1 MRRLLV
7 AVLAT
12 LTVLP
17 VAAQEA
23 PRAPAPAA
31 TAPADAAPPPGEAAP
46 SSADA
51 PPAPAAPADPAADAL
66 RAEVERVKQ
75 ELRDEIRAEMQ
86 AQQSAREFLG
96 SAEGE
101 KRKLDFVQ
109 LDGYFRFRTDL
120 LSGLDLA
127 RGADP
132 GGFFLFPRPT
142 TNPNESGTLTNVNAR
157 LRLDPTLN
165 VSEEI
170 RVHAQADVLDNIVL
184 GSNPDVLFQTGAMP
198 VPLGS
203 RSQVPPSDGFN
214 ADRDSI
220 RVKRAWAEVETPVG
234 LLTFGRQPA
243 SWGLGILDN
252 PGEELDDDFGDNVDR
267 IQFAIPLRST
277 PIGPIAVIPLYDLI
291 ATGLTTAD
299 LRNARGIGQP
309 IDADQSDDATALGFK
324 VVRVDTADELEE
336 KFERGRG
343 SWNYGL
349 YYSYRTQG
357 YALPAVESGQLGPV
371 SGAQPVGDVGPV
383 VRRAASAH
391 VFDFWSRYQTRT
403 LRLELEATGI
413 LGEISNAAGA
423 VPTSTTGEGSDFTA
437 EEPFGPVQI
446 RQFGAV
452 LQGDRAIGSG
462 RWHVG
467 GEVGVASGDRAP
479 GLGNHPERGIAQ
491 LGFIDGRQFGLNG
504 DRDLRNFRF
513 NPAYRVDMILWREL
527 LGQVT
532 DAWYLK
538 PTFRYT
544 FIDGLD
550 ATASIIYSQALYAS
564 STPSGNH
571 KPLGLEGNLE
581 LSYRSDDGFIAWV
594 DYGVMQPLGA
604 FNGAGDTS
612 RAHAIRTGLA
622 VKF

>member
-7 AVLAT
+7 ALLAT
-12 LTVLP
+12 LIVLP
-17 VAAQEA
+17 AAAQEA
-23 PRAPAPAA
+23 PSAPAPAPTA
-31 TAPADAAPPPGEAAP
+31 T
-46 SSADA
+46 
-51 PPAPAAPADPAADAL
+51 PPATTPPATTPPAGTRTPPADPAAEAM
-66 RAEVERVKQ
+66 RREIEKAKQ

-96 SAEGE
+96 SADGE

-120 LSGLDLA
+120 LSSLDLG

-132 GGFFLFPRPT
+132 QGFFLFPRPT
-142 TNPNESGTLTNVNAR
+142 SNPTESGTLTNVNAR

-165 VSEEI
+165 VSEEV

-184 GSNPDVLFQTGAMP
+184 GSNPDVLFQAGAMP

-252 PGEELDDDFGDNVDR
+252 PGDDLDDDYGDNVDR

-277 PIGPIAVIPLYDLI
+277 PIGPITLIPLYDLI
-291 ATGLTTAD
+291 ATGLTTSD
-299 LRNARGIGQP
+299 LRNARGIGQA

-324 VVRVDTADELEE
+324 VVRVDTADERDE
-336 KFERGRG
+336 KLERGRG
-343 SWNYGL
+343 SFNYGL

-357 YALPAVESGQLGPV
+357 YAFPAVESGQAGTV

-391 VFDFWSRYQTRT
+391 LFDLWSRYEAKTW
-403 LRLELEATGI
+403 RLEVEATGI

-423 VPTSTTGEGSDFTA
+423 VADPAGTGFVA
-437 EEPFGPVQI
+437 EPPFGPVLL

-452 LQGDRAIGSG
+452 VQGDHSLGTG
-462 RWHVG
+462 RWRLG

-479 GLGNHPERGIAQ
+479 GLGNRPERGIAA
-491 LGFIDGRQFGLNG
+491 LGAIDGRQFGLDG

-513 NPAYRVDMILWREL
+513 NPAYRVDLILWREI

-532 DAWYLK
+532 DAWYVK
-538 PTFRYT
+538 PTLRYT

-550 ATASIIYSQALYAS
+550 ATASIIYSQALYAT

-571 KPLGLEGNLE
+571 KPLGLEGNFE
-581 LSYRSDDGFIAWV
+581 LAYRSDDGFAAWV
-594 DYGVMQPLGA
+594 DYGVLQPLDG